1 MAMNG
6 AADGCG
12 SAEDAVDLGPI
23 DGLRMG
29 ASYRRHDNAASA
41 EKLNNTTVMV
51 LRDPGTNAS
60 VLSFDLKT
68 AGPNGPAKP
77 TPITRCKFVD
87 TDDVLFLWQR
97 SRSPRY
103 RSSAGRTTL
112 PPTGWLL
119 HKTKGGLVAGTPFV
133 LPGFIAIMP

>member
-1 MAMNG
+1 M
-6 AADGCG
+6 
-12 SAEDAVDLGPI
+12 
-23 DGLRMG
+23 
-29 ASYRRHDNAASA
+29 
-41 EKLNNTTVMV
+41 VMV
-51 LRDPGTNAS
+51 LRDPGTNAF
-60 VLSFDLKT
+60 VLTFGHKT
-68 AGPNGPAKP
+68 AGRNGPAKP

-133 LPGFIAIMP
+133 LPGIIAIMP

>member
-1 MAMNG
+1 MNG

-51 LRDPGTNAS
+51 LRDPATNAS
-60 VLSFDLKT
+60 VLSFDLRQLVLT
-68 AGPNGPAKP
+68 ARENNAHYQVQV
-77 TPITRCKFVD
+77 R
-87 TDDVLFLWQR
+87 
-97 SRSPRY
+97 
-103 RSSAGRTTL
+103 
-112 PPTGWLL
+112 
-119 HKTKGGLVAGTPFV
+119 
-133 LPGFIAIMP
+133 